1 MIKNNRAAGNQS
13 LSTPANPLLTLP
25 TGQGQLWA
33 IPFTLRYDG
42 VVTGDQPQYVISTG
56 NFGAAGSLNIAFY
69 TSGSTIGSLQG
80 RIVVFADTVTATANA
95 PIVAATKLTQGEHQY
110 LVQCDGTTAYLY
122 RCPIVAGVVATAAN
136 VVLEGSSTSPALI
149 KELSGSV
156 FMIGS
161 RADGAA
167 NRRSDQ
173 SQSRTAVLRTNFTL
187 DEVARMANGEDLL
200 TDLKK
205 VPAVYVRMAT
215 ADDIIDVGPNKLPF
229 TKTGSPTTSAEPAYN
244 FTGGGTTPD
253 PDPETEPEP
262 EPQPEPQ
269 PGSTLSL
276 NTLPVNRIVQR
287 VIGSAAVAVAVS
299 GAFAG
304 TTPDSIEQRVLGAN
318 SVDVIQDW
326 ANTNATI
333 GANTWQAAPQVQAGG
348 MYHLIERSMK
358 AGVELARTDVS
369 SNRIGVGDIQ
379 AWIGSSGAERGF
391 TSSSGTGLTP
401 RDDVSYYD
409 GVAWRPFGT
418 DGGAIIA
425 ANALAEKSGVP
436 FGMIDSGRGGSTL
449 KDWLNLGYVGWT
461 MFVADVAD
469 VGGFSSCVI
478 TVGSNDAATG
488 LVQSREQHA
497 ANLRTLIQRVRDL
510 AGNQQL
516 WIVLVG
522 YNRRTA
528 YSTSVL
534 SKAAF
539 DAQSNM
545 VRMAESDVGKDPFVI
560 HVQTLDFLMLTSD
573 GTHLS
578 PSAAGYP
585 ALNVRSSFQSG
596 STIYDGVPMGSPYI
610 SGMTASGNDVLVRVT
625 HRGSTDLNVPASAT
639 GFTGAGFDKQP
650 ITVLGVD
657 RVNASLLRVRCD
669 RPVETLQYLAGS
681 APAVGTPIY
690 GSAAQPLPLLAE
702 TDMAVEPDT
711 GVVPEPDTTAPVMA
725 GTISITGI
733 TTSGA
738 TLAFQAATDN
748 VGVAGYEYSINGGT
762 SYVNAGLS
770 RSFAVSAL
778 AAATTYQ
785 VRVRAYDAAGNRS
798 EPLAKS
804 FTTEAN
810 QPPAQDSF
818 DASKVAPGR
827 KVVFPGGTRVVV
839 FGPNAAAVP
848 GGPYQENSRWTI
860 NKHPLDEFYCV
871 ADVSFDVAES
881 KAVAISVVAVVAGV
895 TLLEEPVVQG
905 TLIPVKIG
913 GLSEAPGAENYCTL
927 RITLANGEQLDRTI
941 WFAKLQGVWAVSKDP
956 DDKRYFV
963 ADVAHILADSN
974 TQINAALAAIPVGVT
989 VLEQPVAQG
998 GLILV
1003 KAGGMDTSADP
1014 LNHCTLPFLC
1024 TNGEKFFRVIHF
1036 NRVDN

>member
-1 MIKNNRAAGNQS
+1 MIKNNRAAANQS

-205 VPAVYVRMAT
+205 VPVVYVRMAT

-318 SVDVIQDW
+318 GVDVIKDW

-348 MYHLIERSMK
+348 MYHLVERSMK
-358 AGVELARTDVS
+358 ASVELARTDVS

-391 TSSSGTGLTP
+391 TNSSGTGLTP

-409 GVAWRPFGT
+409 GVAWRSFGT
-418 DGGAIIA
+418 VGGAIIA

-449 KDWLNLGYVGWT
+449 KDWINLSYIGWT

-469 VGGFSSCVI
+469 VGGFSSCMI

-488 LVQSREQHA
+488 IVQSSEQHE
-497 ANLRTLIQRVRDL
+497 ANLDTLIQRARDL
-510 AGNQQL
+510 AGNPNL
-516 WIVLVG
+516 WIILVG

-528 YSTSVL
+528 FSAGTKES
-534 SKAAF
+534 F

-545 VRMAESDVGKDPFVI
+545 VRMAENRVGKKPYII

-610 SGMTASGNDVLVRVT
+610 SGMTASGNHVLVRVT

-639 GFTGAGFDKQP
+639 GFTGTGFDKQP

-669 RPVETLQYLAGS
+669 RPVEALQYLAGS
-681 APAVGTPIY
+681 APPVGTPIY
-690 GSAAQPLPLLAE
+690 GNTEQPLPLLAE

-711 GVVPEPDTTAPVMA
+711 GVVPEPDTTAPVMD

-738 TLAFQAATDN
+738 TLSFQAATDN
-748 VGVAGYEYSINGGT
+748 VGVAGYEYSTDGGT

-778 AAATTYQ
+778 TAATTYQ
-785 VRVRAYDAAGNRS
+785 VRVRAYDAAGNLS

-810 QPPAQDSF
+810 QPPVQSDIDAAKISDS
-818 DASKVAPGR
+818 R
-827 KVVFPGGTRVVV
+827 KVVFPGGTRVVP
-839 FGPNAAAVP
+839 FGTRPNSVVP
-848 GGPYQENSRWTI
+848 GAPRFEGGKWWI
-860 NKHPLDEFYCV
+860 DKHPEDERFYV
-871 ADVSFDVAES
+871 AD
-881 KAVAISVVAVVAGV
+881 ISIDLADRRTTAASVTVIVAGV
-895 TLLEEPVVQG
+895 TKLEDAVIQEE
-905 TLIPVKIG
+905 LIPVKLG
-913 GLSEAPGAENYCTL
+913 GLAEGGGATNFCTF
-927 RITLANGEQLDRTI
+927 RIKCANGERFDRTI
-941 WFAKLQGVWAVSKDP
+941 WFRPQQLLWILDKDP
-956 DDKRYFV
+956 DDESYYV
-963 ADVAHILADSN
+963 ADVGNDLADSN
-974 TQINAALAAIPVGVT
+974 TSAVNAVAIPVGV
-989 VLEQPVAQG
+989 VEQVEPKVQG
-998 GLILV
+998 SLIVV
-1003 KAGGMDTSADP
+1003 KLGSMDNSADP
-1014 LNHCTLPFLC
+1014 TNYCKLRIDCA
-1024 TNGEKFFRVIHF
+1024 NGERFFRTMHF
-1036 NRVDN
+1036 NRVEN